1 MPNTYTKT
9 IGPSGADF
17 TTLTSWESSR
27 LGARG
32 GDPALQA
39 DDTEEAV
46 LLDYDAHANWTPSAS
61 WPGNITVKVR
71 GQNSHNGDWDVAGG
85 GAAFPGST
93 SQSTINIA
101 NAHASGL
108 VFEFEDLV
116 IQGDSA
122 TSSRHA
128 VVISQTN
135 SITVRFKRCL
145 MAGRA
150 TSCAALRLNTA
161 TAMVYVDLENCVLH
175 SADASFRALYTQF
188 LASNQHTIT
197 ATGCTIK
204 NVQLSAAAGQVSNP
218 TWNGCLIGSFN
229 GEGTGTLTATDSIR
243 ESGTWASYTATN
255 CSVATFVDGTPTA
268 GQVGFADRTV
278 RDYSLVD
285 DANNLAIDYAVNATM
300 PATDIVGETRDASPD
315 AGAFE
320 VQPAATTPPDA
331 PTGASAT
338 AVTVSSVRVEW
349 TDNATNEASYEVG
362 YRTLGSSGAW
372 TLASDAIAANATQY
386 TVTGLA
392 EGSYE
397 FRVRATNII
406 GSSSYATTTGATRTT
421 KPGIPK
427 GVGVNLERVNYYT
440 PEMPFNDI
448 WLASGVWLDLDGA
461 SQVIGDA
468 TVDTNGNLVSFTG
481 VKARCYIR
489 VTSTLSQEYVLL
501 YDGSGTLSMGNVT
514 VTSSSAGRIQFTPN
528 SAPYVWVDVTS
539 VGTLT
544 NFRCFRI
551 EDESVYESQP
561 FRSEFLSVWSGVR
574 CFRYLNWTRVGNL
587 VTGSASWSDRP
598 TLAYRGTKYKE
609 VALERIIAHS
619 NATGKDCWI
628 NVPHIADDDF
638 VQNMAILFRDGITG
652 GQKIYVEYSNECWN
666 FSFLQADY
674 CYDQAQISGDP
685 AVSPWVGVDDYKA
698 QRIWYGKRTKEVMD
712 IWATA
717 FAGQEH
723 RLVRVLA
730 WQAAGD
736 AADSMSYPGIIDSLD
751 AVAIAPYVG
760 SQYGDSGS
768 HGATPVA
775 DILSALTGYIDTELR
790 PRVSNY
796 VADWRDTYGLRII
809 GYEGGQHLYATGG
822 DTAESDQFAATNRDA
837 GIYQF
842 VQDYMTAWHQESNDL
857 LCWYKTT
864 SAYSQY
870 GYWGLR
876 ESEEQTR
883 DDSYKMDSFLDYIE
897 ANTESSSTA
906 RRKGLCLRLGL
917 GLR

>member
-1 MPNTYTKT
+1 MPTTYTKT

-17 TTLTSWESSR
+17 TTLTAWQTDR

-39 DDTEEAV
+39 GDTEEAV
-46 LLDYDAHANWTPSAS
+46 LLDHNAHAEWAPSAS
-61 WPGNITVKVR
+61 WPGTITVRVR
-71 GQNSHNGDWDVAGG
+71 GQNSHNGDWTVGGG
-85 GAAFPGST
+85 GAAFSGY
-93 SQSTINIA
+93 QFASTINIV
-101 NAHASGL
+101 NTHASGL
-108 VFEFEDLV
+108 VLEFEDLV
-116 IQGDSA
+116 IPGHVS
-122 TSSRHA
+122 TSGRHA
-128 VVISQTN
+128 VYISQTN

-145 MAGRA
+145 VAGQSTA
-150 TSCAALRLNTA
+150 SAAIRTQTA
-161 TAMVYVDLENCVLH
+161 TAMVYLNLENCVLH
-175 SADASFRALYTQF
+175 SSDAATEALYNTF
-188 LASNQHTIT
+188 VASAQHTIT

-204 NVQLSAAAGQVSNP
+204 NVRFSNGAGQVSNP
-218 TWNGCLIGSFN
+218 TWNGCLIGSFA
-229 GEGTGTLTATDSIR
+229 GEGVGTLTATDSIR
-243 ESGTWASYTATN
+243 SSGTWASYTATN
-255 CSVATFVDGTPTA
+255 CSVATFVDGTPAA

-285 DANNLAIDYAVNATM
+285 HADNLAIDYAVNATM

-331 PTGASAT
+331 PTAPSAT

-349 TDNATNEASYEVG
+349 TDTATNEASYEVG

-372 TLASDAIAANATQY
+372 TLSSDAISANATQH

-406 GSSSYATTTGATRTT
+406 GSSAYATTTGATRTT

-427 GVGVNLERVNYYT
+427 GVGVNLDRVNYYT

-448 WLASGVWLDLDGA
+448 WLADGVWIDVDGA
-461 SQVIGDA
+461 SQSLGDA
-468 TVDTNGNLVSFTG
+468 TVDANGNLVSFTG
-481 VKARCYIR
+481 VKARCFIR

-501 YDGSGTLSMGNVT
+501 YDGSGTLSMGNAT

-528 SAPYVWVDVTS
+528 SAPSVWVDVTS

-551 EDESVYESQP
+551 EDEAIYSSQT
-561 FRSEFLSVWSGVR
+561 FRTDFLNTWSQAR
-574 CFRYLNWTRVGNL
+574 CYRYLNWSRVGNV
-587 VTGSASWSDRP
+587 VTGSALWSDRP
-598 TLAYRGTKYKE
+598 TLAYRGTKYRE

-628 NVPHIADDDF
+628 NVPHIANDDF
-638 VQNMAILFRDGITG
+638 VENMAILFRDGITG
-652 GQKIYVEYSNECWN
+652 SQKIYVEYSNECWN
-666 FSFLQADY
+666 WSFTQTTY
-674 CYDQAQISGDP
+674 CKDQGVASSDP
-685 AVSPWVGVDDYKA
+685 FVAAGSDDYQKG
-698 QRIWYGKRTKEVMD
+698 RYWYGMRTKQVMD

-717 FAGQEH
+717 FAGQTH

-736 AADSMSYPGIIDSLD
+736 AVDPMAYPGIIDSLD

-760 SQYGDSGS
+760 GAYGGTGA

-775 DILSALTGYIDTELR
+775 DIINALTGYIDTELR
-790 PRVSNY
+790 PWVSNY

-876 ESEEQTR
+876 ESDAQGR
-883 DDSYKMDSFLDYIE
+883 DDAYKMDSLLDYIE